1 MYRAYIYAKFER
13 YEHNVLLRNLLCLF
27 FYGTKKDSLRISR
40 GNSPLMLAS
49 QKKMGA
55 LINVAL
61 ITSHLFVVFKE
72 CNASPSNTT
81 TQAQG
86 DIFLLPVN
94 CVRDRQISCQTYRI
108 YRVSQK
114 KGD

>member
-1 MYRAYIYAKFER
+1 MFMLNSKDMSKMFFFATFCT
-13 YEHNVLLRNLLCLF
+13 NLCLF

-94 CVRDRQISCQTYRI
+94 CVRDR
-108 YRVSQK
+108 
-114 KGD
+114 